1 MEDLNENGGGNK
13 FLLMV
18 KGICISMI
26 LSLLMMLILSMVL
39 SFSSV
44 KENVIMPTVIFIS
57 AFSILVSS
65 FLVAKRIESKGI
77 IYGSLLGLIYML
89 ILYLLSSILNFDF
102 SLNTNAVVMI
112 TFGIV
117 GGAIGGVL
125 GVNLK

>member
-18 KGICISMI
+18 KGIAISMI

-102 SLNTNAVVMI
+102 SLNTNVVVMI